1 MARRPVK
8 GRKTETKAE
17 KKSAWQRSLDLL
29 ARRALT
35 AGEVADRLRRDGYAG
50 DEVADAVERLVD
62 RSFVDD
68 RQATYNHVR
77 RRVEEGRH
85 GPLKVRA
92 ELLRRGVDTGLVD
105 EALADAFPPD
115 DLRESVR
122 RAAMK
127 MAGSGG
133 IPRDRT
139 GRERIARRLARAGFP
154 VGAVSRWLDER
165 AGPYDDLTEHDPTE
179 DDLT

>member
-1 MARRPVK
+1 MARRPGT
-8 GRKTETKAE
+8 GRKTGSKET
-17 KKSAWQRSLDLL
+17 KSAWQRSLDLL
-29 ARRALT
+29 ARRSLT
-35 AGEVADRLRRDGYAG
+35 AGEVATRLRRDGYAE
-50 DEVADAVERLVD
+50 DDVAAAIERLCD

-68 RQATYNHVR
+68 RQVTYNHVR

-92 ELLRRGVDTGLVD
+92 ELLRRGVDAGLVD
-105 EALADAFPPD
+105 EAIAEAFPPD

-122 RAAMK
+122 RAATK

-133 IPRDRT
+133 IPRERA

-154 VGAVSRWLDER
+154 VGAVSSWLDES
-165 AGPYDDLTEHDPTE
+165 AGPYDDLNGNDLTE